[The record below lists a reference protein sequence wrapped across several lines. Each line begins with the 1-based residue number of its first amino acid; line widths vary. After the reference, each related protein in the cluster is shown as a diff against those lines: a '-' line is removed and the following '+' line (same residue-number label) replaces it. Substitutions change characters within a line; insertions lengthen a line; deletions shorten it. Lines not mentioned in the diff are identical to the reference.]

1 MAAFRTWLIAG
12 FFGALCATL
21 WLGAFVINE
30 PKWWNF
36 TMSIGTF
43 LIAIGYLTW
52 KFRPSQV
59 AHAVP
64 AASAGYAIGWDVV
77 QGTSPTGWL
86 GLSPYFVIIMAL
98 ALSTAVAIGVTRI
111 KEGRSG
117 SSELNT

>member
-1 MAAFRTWLIAG
+1 MAAFKTWLIAG

-30 PKWWNF
+30 AKWWNF
-36 TMSIGTF
+36 TMSIATF
-43 LIAIGYLTW
+43 LLAIGYLTW
-52 KFRPSQV
+52 KFRP
-59 AHAVP
+59 
-64 AASAGYAIGWDVV
+64 YAIGWDVV

>member
-64 AASAGYAIGWDVV
+64 ATSAGYAIGWDVV
-77 QGTSPTGWL
+77 QGTNATGLL
-86 GLSPYFVIIMAL
+86 GLSPYLVIIMAL

-111 KEGRSG
+111 QEGRSG
-117 SSELNT
+117 TSELPA